1 MQQLGL
7 GRGKVFAATLPA
19 SAAEPETTASNLHSL
34 AALRFEEQFAIARRV
49 HAERLQNL
57 DERLLSRL
65 DKEADQPAF
74 DSMMSLTMTGGPQLE
89 VTLTESLAF
98 VRIVETQS
106 LAPPSDEMDRFRIR
120 LPPGRRIVRLSQPVL
135 SFEEAIEAG
144 DIHRAWTFPRLEI
157 DFEFLP
163 KPPISNVFPEM
174 LIAGSRDEE
183 VNAKSHSIFPY
194 SLGLSR
200 KLVSRGP

>member
-1 MQQLGL
+1 MLSSRL
-7 GRGKVFAATLPA
+7 PLALAVAVFSATLPA
-19 SAAEPETTASNLHSL
+19 GAAEPETTVSDLHSL

-65 DKEADQPAF
+65 DEESDRPAF
-74 DSMMSLTMTGGPQLE
+74 DSKISLTATGGPQLE

-106 LAPPSDEMDRFRIR
+106 MAPPSDEMDRFRTS

-135 SFEEAIEAG
+135 SFEEAIDAG
-144 DIHRAWTFPRLEI
+144 DIHQAWTFTRLEI

-163 KPPISNVFPEM
+163 KPYASEVLCGM
-174 LIAGSRDEE
+174 LIADSRDEE
-183 VNAKSHSIFPY
+183 ASGNVHSIFPY

-200 KLVSRGP
+200 

>member
-1 MQQLGL
+1 MLPSRL
-7 GRGKVFAATLPA
+7 LPA
-19 SAAEPETTASNLHSL
+19 FAVSVLAVALPVRSADPEDPANDSTSL
-34 AALRFEEQFAIARRV
+34 AALRFDEQFAIARRV
-49 HAERLQNL
+49 HFERLQNL

-65 DKEADQPAF
+65 DEEADRPALY
-74 DSMMSLTMTGGPQLE
+74 SNLSLTAKGESQLE

-106 LAPPSDEMDRFRIR
+106 LAPPSDEMDRFRTR
-120 LPPGRRIVRLSQPVL
+120 LPTGRRIVRLSQPVL

-163 KPPISNVFPEM
+163 KRPVLNTFPET
-174 LIAGSRDEE
+174 LIAGSRAEE
-183 VNAKSHSIFPY
+183 ASAKVHSVFPY
-194 SLGLSR
+194 SLGLGR
-200 KLVSRGP
+200 